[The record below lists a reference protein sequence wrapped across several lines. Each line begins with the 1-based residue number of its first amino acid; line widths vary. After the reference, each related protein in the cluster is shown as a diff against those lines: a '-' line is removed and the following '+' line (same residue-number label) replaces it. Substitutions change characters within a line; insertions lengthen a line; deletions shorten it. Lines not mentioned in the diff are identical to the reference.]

1 MSLEYLKILSLGGG
15 YLNAGDH
22 GSRARHGGFP
32 ERDLGTAHC
41 FLSASAFDHYPFL
54 TRQNFSD

>member
-15 YLNAGDH
+15 YLDAGDH

-32 ERDLGTAHC
+32 ERETWARLI
-41 FLSASAFDHYPFL
+41 AFFRLQLLIIILFNAPEF
-54 TRQNFSD
+54 Q